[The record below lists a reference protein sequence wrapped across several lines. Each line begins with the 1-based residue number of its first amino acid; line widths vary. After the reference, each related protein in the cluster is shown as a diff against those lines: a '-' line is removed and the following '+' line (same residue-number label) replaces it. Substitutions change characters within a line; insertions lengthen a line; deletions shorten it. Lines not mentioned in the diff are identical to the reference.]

1 MIFWVRWEIVENEA
15 ELLAFAERMRGEVGL
30 ELHGIVAEDVSGHP
44 AIPFVQRAVRM
55 GQTLL
60 LQLSHDHS
68 QPAHLYEIG
77 DAAIEEVEMCLG
89 SIAAL
94 HCLFGFSHSVYVF
107 LAVP

>member
-1 MIFWVRWEIVENEA
+1 MK
-15 ELLAFAERMRGEVGL
+15 L
-30 ELHGIVAEDVSGHP
+30 VSNCM
-44 AIPFVQRAVRM
+44 AVWHKMFQDTLQFLRM

-60 LQLSHDHS
+60 LQLLHDHS

-77 DAAIEEVEMCLG
+77 AFEEVEMCLG

-94 HCLFGFSHSVYVF
+94 HCLFGFSHSVHVF